1 MATYMD
7 EGVDPTDMCQSMI
20 ERVTRSKQ
28 LTAVTEPEILS
39 LFEDW
44 LEELEQEVIAI
55 AAQGVAPDP
64 QVLGEKLGVSY
75 AGASFL
81 ITKLK
86 TEGKL

>member
-1 MATYMD
+1 MD
-7 EGVDPTDMCQSMI
+7 EGVDPKDMCQSL
-20 ERVTRSKQ
+20 VNKVARSEQ
-28 LTAVTEPEILS
+28 LQAVADPDVLV